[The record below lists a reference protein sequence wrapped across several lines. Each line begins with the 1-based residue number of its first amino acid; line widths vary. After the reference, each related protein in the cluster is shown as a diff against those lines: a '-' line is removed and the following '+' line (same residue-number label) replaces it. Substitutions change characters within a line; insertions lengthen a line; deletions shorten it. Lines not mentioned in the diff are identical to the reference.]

1 MDQITNELHKI
12 RYSTNIDKTT
22 VYDEIYAEISNQ
34 HINHCIERICTT
46 GWYGQNCSMECS
58 GHCLD
63 NDTCFHVNG
72 TCLRGC
78 APGYREPTCSKGTLS

>member
-1 MDQITNELHKI
+1 MDE
-12 RYSTNIDKTT
+12 TT
-22 VYDEIYAEISNQ
+22 VYDKIYVEILNQ
-34 HINHCIERICTT
+34 HTHCIERICTT

-63 NDTCFHVNG
+63 NDACFNVNG

-78 APGYREPTCSKGTLS
+78 APGYRGPTCSKGTLSKLKESLFLSALLLNSAE

>member
-1 MDQITNELHKI
+1 MRSTKI
-12 RYSTNIDKTT
+12 GTKIGIQRTT
-22 VYDEIYAEISNQ
+22 VYDEFYAKISNQ
-34 HINHCIERICTT
+34 HNHCIERICTT

-58 GHCLD
+58 DHCLD

-78 APGYREPTCSKGTLS
+78 APGYRGPTCSTGTLS